1 MIWIIVAIVL
11 SLSGLIVV
19 LLGRKNIAL
28 NLCVSSIIFLYIFAF
43 THIISD
49 TTNLDGRG
57 KITWSDQTTLEQ
69 TETLVSAHRVLQD
82 NSYICYIKAP
92 SKELKEKSYS
102 DQDVK
107 LINNPCAEGK
117 IETRKITGTVKP
129 DEWWNSLQS
138 GKRDKEV
145 YYIYAPNNQITES

>member
-1 MIWIIVAIVL
+1 MIWIIIAIVL

-19 LLGRKNIAL
+19 LLGRKIIAL
-28 NLCVSSIIFLYIFAF
+28 YLCVSSIIFVYIFAF
-43 THIISD
+43 TNIISD
-49 TTNLDGRG
+49 TTNLDVRG

-69 TETLVSAHRVLQD
+69 TETLVSVHRILQD
-82 NSYICYIKAP
+82 NSYICYIKTP
-92 SKELKEKSYS
+92 SEELKEKSYS

-107 LINNPCAEGK
+107 LINNPCVEGK

-145 YYIYAPNNQITES
+145 YYIYAPKNQITES